1 MHKLPNIIAI
11 DGPAASGKSTVAKLL
26 AEKLGYFFFDTGIMY
41 RTATLAAML
50 EKVPILDEEKVTRL
64 VKKSKSMFYHRL
76 RTMAGNVMCY

>member
-1 MHKLPNIIAI
+1 
-11 DGPAASGKSTVAKLL
+11 
-26 AEKLGYFFFDTGIMY
+26 MY